1 MSLPDYHGG
10 SIVNL
15 MASLVEGLGGGATA
29 YAPLRLLPPGEV
41 GAARQ
46 VLLLVI
52 DGLGYDALTGS
63 GAGGVLERHL
73 RGSMTSVFPPTTASA
88 ITTYLT
94 AEAPQQHG
102 LTGWHMYFRELGDVL
117 AVLPFRPRHGGPPL
131 GAAGIDVGAF
141 FGHTSVFDRL
151 PPESV
156 AIAPAHIIES
166 DFNRAHTGSAR
177 RVPFT
182 GLESFCDA
190 IRASLTPAA
199 AGRRYVYAYWP
210 ELDRLAHEHGI
221 ASPEAVAHL
230 AALESAIGELL
241 HQLTGTDTLVLISAD
256 HGFIDTA
263 PESTIDLADHPGLAD
278 CLQLPLCGERRFA
291 YCYVRPGSEADFE
304 AYVREMLAGRARLL
318 ESGALIEEGWFGLGE
333 PHPRLRDRIGHYAL
347 AMEGNWTIRDYL
359 YGERHYDLVGVH
371 GGISERELTV
381 PLVVVEV

>member
-1 MSLPDYHGG
+1 MPLPDYHGG

-15 MASLVEGLGGGATA
+15 MASLVEGLGGGATD

-52 DGLGYDALTGS
+52 DGLGYDTLTGS

-73 RGSMTSVFPPTTASA
+73 RGPMTSVFPPTTASA

-117 AVLPFRPRHGGPPL
+117 AVLPFRPRHGGSPL
-131 GAAGIDVGAF
+131 GEAGVDVGAF
-141 FGHTSVFDRL
+141 FGHTPVFDRL

-177 RVPFT
+177 RLPFT

-190 IRASLTPAA
+190 IRASLTTTA

-230 AALESAIGELL
+230 AALEKAIGGLL
-241 HQLTGTDTLVLISAD
+241 AQLSGTDTLVVISAD

-263 PESTIDLADHPGLAD
+263 PESTIDLDDHPGLAD

-291 YCYVRPGSEADFE
+291 YCYVRPGAEADFE
-304 AYVREMLAGRARLL
+304 AYVREMFAGRARLL
-318 ESGALIEEGWFGLGE
+318 ESAALLEEGWFGLGE

-347 AMEGNWTIRDYL
+347 VMEGNWIIRDHL
-359 YGERHYDLVGVH
+359 YGERHYELVGVH

-381 PLVVVEV
+381 PLVVAEV

>member
-1 MSLPDYHGG
+1 MPLPDYHGG

-41 GAARQ
+41 DAARQ

-52 DGLGYDALTGS
+52 DGLGYDILTGS
-63 GAGGVLERHL
+63 GAGGALALHL

-117 AVLPFRPRHGGPPL
+117 AVLPFRPRHGGPSL
-131 GAAGIDVGAF
+131 GAAGMDAGAF

-151 PPESV
+151 PAEGV

-177 RVPFT
+177 RVPFSSL
-182 GLESFCDA
+182 GGFCDA
-190 IRASLTPAA
+190 IRASLAA
-199 AGRRYVYAYWP
+199 DTAGRRYVYAYWP

-241 HQLTGTDTLVLISAD
+241 HQLSGTDTLVVISAD

-263 PESTIDLADHPGLAD
+263 PESTVDLADHPGLAD
-278 CLQLPLCGERRFA
+278 CLQLPLCGEQRFA
-291 YCYVRPGSEADFE
+291 YCYVRPGAEGDFE

-347 AMEGNWTIRDYL
+347 AMESNWTIRDHL
-359 YGERHYDLVGVH
+359 YGERRYDLVGVH
-371 GGISERELTV
+371 GGISRRELTV